1 MGGTTLG
8 FTVTD
13 GAMALTGVPTGMI
26 HGIMEAGTTRGLIPG
41 TMVTDGVGLTMV
53 AIGAVHGLITVAIG
67 GMPATGDGLRIGV
80 EVI

>member
-13 GAMALTGVPTGMI
+13 GVTALTGVPTGMI
-26 HGIMEAGTTRGLIPG
+26 RGIVEAGTTRGLTLG

-53 AIGAVHGLITVAIG
+53 AIGAVHGPITVAIG
-67 GMPATGDGLRIGV
+67 VMPVAGDGPRTGEEAI
-80 EVI
+80 